1 MKRSRKWLM
10 SKAEVALKGE
20 EDEKEEKVADE

>member
-1 MKRSRKWLM
+1 MKRRRKWLM

-20 EDEKEEKVADE
+20 EDEKDKEVADD